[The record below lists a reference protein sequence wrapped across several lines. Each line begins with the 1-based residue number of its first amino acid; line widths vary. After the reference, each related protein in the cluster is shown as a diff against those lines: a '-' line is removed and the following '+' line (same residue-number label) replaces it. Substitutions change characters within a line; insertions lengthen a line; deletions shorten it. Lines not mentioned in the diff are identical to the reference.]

1 MMLEDK
7 VKMKVWYRKWENCDS
22 ISLQEIEWAEQL
34 FTKEIAEYDFQFITT
49 NQFLDY
55 IQNSPEMIKNIDKEK
70 LDFDFVELV
79 GH

>member
-1 MMLEDK
+1 MEDK

-34 FTKEIAEYDFQFITT
+34 FSKEIDEYDFQFITT

-55 IQNSPEMIKNIDKEK
+55 IQDSPEMMKNIDKKK

>member
-1 MMLEDK
+1 MIVEDK

-55 IQNSPEMIKNIDKEK
+55 IQIVLALQKHRYLPVLYQSGIPN
-70 LDFDFVELV
+70 
-79 GH
+79 

>member
-1 MMLEDK
+1 
-7 VKMKVWYRKWENCDS
+7 MKVWYRKWKNCDS
-22 ISLQEIEWAEQL
+22 ISVQEIEWAEQL
-34 FTKEIAEYDFQFITT
+34 FKKEIDKYDFQFITT

-55 IQNSPEMIKNIDKEK
+55 VNDSPEMMKNIGNEK